1 MLEKRKELELRV
13 EKLRLEEQLAVAR
26 VREGVFAEIERGVGD
41 ADSTGRQELS
51 PKDSS
56 VQATTSSGPFLPTSS
71 SAYTSPNV
79 TSNTMTKVSFT
90 TDLYDAPM
98 IQTPPKPMQ
107 HPSLNPLAP
116 EFHVAETKQDTEPLG
131 QPKQEPF
138 ASEPRYMAYTH
149 QSTKQLC
156 EVLQQ

>member
-26 VREGVFAEIERGVGD
+26 VREGVFAEIERGVSD

-56 VQATTSSGPFLPTSS
+56 VQAFTSSGPFLPTSS
-71 SAYTSPNV
+71 SAYTSPAV

-90 TDLYDAPM
+90 ADLYDAPIILTPLSQCS
-98 IQTPPKPMQ
+98 IQ
-107 HPSLNPLAP
+107 
-116 EFHVAETKQDTEPLG
+116 V
-131 QPKQEPF
+131 
-138 ASEPRYMAYTH
+138 
-149 QSTKQLC
+149 
-156 EVLQQ
+156 